1 MRSTPLEWFRDE
13 DGDWTIHAGRRGEF
27 VALLVGLPVVIW
39 LFVSELGALDPG
51 WRWPV
56 IPLGIVAGIAY
67 TRRYRSLV
75 IDALP
80 EDSSAT
86 ILLTLFGSG
95 FGLSTLETLHLA
107 RPVLLFAL
115 AAGTTVAVV
124 YALRLLSPLHDG
136 CEPARRGVDPPGT
149 V

>member
-1 MRSTPLEWFRDE
+1 MRSIPLEWFRDE
-13 DGDWTIHAGRRGEF
+13 DGDWTVFADRRGEF
-27 VALLVGLPVVIW
+27 VVLLAGLPLVVW
-39 LFVSELGALDPG
+39 LLASEVGGLDPG
-51 WRWPV
+51 WRWPAV
-56 IPLGIVAGIAY
+56 PLGIVVGIAY

-80 EDSSAT
+80 EDSSTT

-107 RPVLLFAL
+107 QPVLLFVL
-115 AAGTTVAVV
+115 AAGTTVALV

-149 V
+149 I